1 MSKAKDKDKNKNE
14 DLKTEET
21 PVEESKQSKEESKES
36 QLYYFYTEGCAWC
49 KRANPIVDELINEG
63 HEILK
68 LDLADGDN
76 RKLQDEIKKTYNKQ
90 CGTPWFINAD
100 TGESVCG
107 YREKNILEKWLAGEE
122 IPEPPRLKSQMPKI
136 PFMGS
141 SEEEESPKCTLASS
155 SVSPSGTL

>member
-36 QLYYFYTEGCAWC
+36 QWYYFYTEGCAWC

-76 RKLQDEIKKTYNKQ
+76 RKLQDEIKKSVVLFTK
-90 CGTPWFINAD
+90 
-100 TGESVCG
+100 TGIYYG
-107 YREKNILEKWLAGEE
+107 YRNKMVIWLY
-122 IPEPPRLKSQMPKI
+122 S
-136 PFMGS
+136 
-141 SEEEESPKCTLASS
+141 
-155 SVSPSGTL
+155 